1 MTPSSTEA
9 AGQARDVEVIGI
21 ELGVIWRL
29 DERGRLPGPERMVI
43 GAAADGMV
51 AAVAHDVPGETAA
64 QVLALVARS
73 VPPPPGG
80 PPAVLDDCRRLLGGP
95 ELRVTGGPSYQVI
108 PPVRWGG
115 AVQVLTSD
123 AAEHVRLVR
132 SLPRPAVWAAG
143 EWAALL
149 GGGAGAPWAMVAA
162 DGQVVSVCHTARL
175 TPLGAEAGT
184 WTSPAYRGRGL
195 AAAATARWSALLPG
209 IRLFYS
215 TSADNHSS
223 RRVARRLGLRT
234 LGWIWHLT
242 T

>member
-95 ELRVTGGPSYQVI
+95 ELRVTG
-108 PPVRWGG
+108 
-115 AVQVLTSD
+115 
-123 AAEHVRLVR
+123 R
-132 SLPRPAVWAAG
+132 S
-143 EWAALL
+143 E
-149 GGGAGAPWAMVAA
+149 
-162 DGQVVSVCHTARL
+162 DVV
-175 TPLGAEAGT
+175 
-184 WTSPAYRGRGL
+184 
-195 AAAATARWSALLPG
+195 
-209 IRLFYS
+209 
-215 TSADNHSS
+215 
-223 RRVARRLGLRT
+223 
-234 LGWIWHLT
+234 
-242 T
+242 